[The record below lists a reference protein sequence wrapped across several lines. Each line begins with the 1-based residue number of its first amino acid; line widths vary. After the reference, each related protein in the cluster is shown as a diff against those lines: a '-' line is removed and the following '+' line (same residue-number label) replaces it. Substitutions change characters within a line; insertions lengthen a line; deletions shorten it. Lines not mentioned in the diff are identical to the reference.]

1 MDPVIR
7 SGPAPALTS
16 EQKNLRQ
23 RRTRLLMITGLVLT
37 LAAAGGG
44 VYYYIASAPQRA
56 EAEFRSG
63 MSMMTPGNYHLAVQ
77 HFNRALELEPDMKEV
92 YAQRGLAYQN
102 QGQIEQAMQ
111 DFDRA
116 LALNPKDSVVLTARG
131 IVYRDH
137 KDPKKAIDEFSRV
150 IDVRGDTDAYYE
162 RAQAYEAI
170 GEYGKAIADFD
181 KVIKDL
187 QNAPHVLR
195 ARALAKRKMGDET
208 GFKADM
214 ASAYA
219 LELRNVK
226 NSLK

>member
-16 EQKNLRQ
+16 EQKDLRQ
-23 RRTRLLMITGLVLT
+23 RRTRLLTLTALVVT

-44 VYYYIASAPQRA
+44 VYYYTASAPQRA
-56 EAEFRSG
+56 ETQFRAG

-77 HFNRALELEPDMKEV
+77 HFNRALEISPDMTQV
-92 YAQRGLAYQN
+92 YAQRGVAYQN
-102 QGQIEQAMQ
+102 QGQIEAAMQ

-116 LALNPKDSVVLTARG
+116 LAANPKDSVVLTARG
-131 IVYRDH
+131 VVYRDRN
-137 KDPKKAIDEFSRV
+137 DLNKAIDEFSRV

-170 GEYGKAIADFD
+170 GDHTKALADFD
-181 KVIKDL
+181 KVIQDL
-187 QNAPHVLR
+187 QNAPHALR
-195 ARALAKRKMGDET
+195 ARALVKKKMGDED
-208 GFKADM
+208 GFKADVE
-214 ASAYA
+214 AAVA
-219 LELRNVK
+219 QELRNVK